1 MTQFKHIIV
10 FVLILTAFGL
20 NVKAQSTA
28 LRPYE
33 GATHTY
39 TWNGLQEG
47 VDYQFY
53 VAADASGSVIYDDGT
68 TGEFD
73 FLNNSAS
80 GTVGTGESTA
90 SAQIVWNNGASTHAY
105 YLWFK
110 VTGSSGCSNYRYVE
124 VLPQVNNFD
133 LMSENIPVSN
143 TRSCPS
149 INPSDGFNPL
159 ASSHEAGYTNLEFLV
174 KKENS
179 NRNWSFIPTLAVNPD
194 LTLGKY
200 IISVSGTNSGI
211 ITPDSDNRYTVFA
224 ADSDVTVNVSIE
236 NAPGYTRNVTL
247 EITGQRE
254 EQTNLPDSDP
264 SNDKVNHT
272 IEVIPVIGG
281 MGGV

>member
-10 FVLILTAFGL
+10 LVLMLTVLGL
-20 NVKAQSTA
+20 VAKAQSTPI
-28 LRPYE
+28 LPYE

-39 TWNGLQEG
+39 TVNGLQEG
-47 VDYQFY
+47 VNYAFY
-53 VAADASGSVIYDDGT
+53 ITANANGTGLYDDGA

-73 FLNNSAS
+73 FKTVPT
-80 GTVGTGESTA
+80 GTIGVGESTA
-90 SAQIVWNNGASTHAY
+90 TVDIGWNNGASSHNY
-105 YLWFK
+105 YVWLE
-110 VTGSSGCSNYRYVE
+110 VTIPGGCSNNISLQVT
-124 VLPQVNNFD
+124 PQANDFD
-133 LMSENIPVSN
+133 LLSENIPESN

-149 INPSDGFNPL
+149 INNADGFNPL
-159 ASSHEAGYTNLEFLV
+159 ASNYEAGYTNLEFLV
-174 KKENS
+174 KKANS
-179 NRNWSFIPTLAVNPD
+179 NRNWSFIPALAVNPD
-194 LTLGKY
+194 LALGKY

-211 ITPDSDNRYTVFA
+211 ITPNSENRYTVLA
-224 ADSDVTVNVSIE
+224 ADDNVTVNVSIE

-254 EQTNLPDSDP
+254 EQTNLPDSNP